1 LDSKTFKNG
10 APQCTVVEPEIDTYE
25 VDSLLGFIDNPLVV
39 SKTYSVKWQRDEVD
53 LVELAKNRWINQM
66 SQREIGKSMEI
77 TRGQV
82 DWNLKKFKSTIS
94 DLSKSAD
101 LVEILKKIKE
111 EESK

>member
-1 LDSKTFKNG
+1 
-10 APQCTVVEPEIDTYE
+10 
-25 VDSLLGFIDNPLVV
+25 
-39 SKTYSVKWQRDEVD
+39 
-53 LVELAKNRWINQM
+53 M